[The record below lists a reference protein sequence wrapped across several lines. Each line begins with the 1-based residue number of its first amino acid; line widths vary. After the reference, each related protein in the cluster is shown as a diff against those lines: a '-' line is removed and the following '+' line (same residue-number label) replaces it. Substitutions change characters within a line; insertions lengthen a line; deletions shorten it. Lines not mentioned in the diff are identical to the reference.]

1 MSHNKK
7 KLSASV
13 SKGALLTALGDKLYL
28 KKQEKIKSAYEV
40 YCQENFKGV
49 KKDFDKVF
57 SFEVIQKMVESFEVE
72 PKEHEE
78 EFKKKLAQG
87 LYQLGRS
94 SKTARRLIPILPYK
108 QKIKLKN
115 GMKNHRGFTLPDDET
130 IYFNQ
135 EPEGGLPLE
144 EAAIT
149 ILHEASHVLEQKEIM
164 PFGFSDKAY
173 CDQYGVSVQRRVKN
187 FSAEDIFK
195 CDRLLEAEKLVWEE
209 QIRADQ
215 YRLIQVPIS
224 CLKVLLKCNQNYKG
238 ILENLR
244 LIFPFRID
252 EDKESQEIRMFRAMA
267 TKFKRM
273 KIWAKEAL
281 KSPFSLLS
289 KQKREAL
296 SEKAFNQAVAE
307 RLRGLL
313 LPQKEEKNEDENK
326 SDEKMSLFNRF
337 IKKSVW
343 VFVLGI
349 NLYILYGMARF
360 LNLEQAL
367 ITSQALDGPFLSL
380 MKQALLGAGA
390 MLPKIGFSCL
400 ALGGVG
406 MGKQLFDK
414 TLQLANDLSKSAR
427 DNWCFHYNE
436 QAYRVSVGLNLMRHS
451 NKKGMD
457 LFAGAFCHKYQQA
470 LKKEDILLSQTDSG
484 EMEKEIKTRRLVT
497 ALTKEVQDDLIFLAQ
512 EAAICQP
519 QKDQETPSEVFL
531 SYQKS
536 LLLNVRKIYL
546 AQKKKVPFQK
556 VVIDYLVK
564 EINESE
570 RFKNVA
576 KEVPLSP
583 LKSIRTPALKK
594 ALLGRIL
601 KYRQKEL
608 AQQRKDIFSLQ
619 KDYLKLL
626 IKKGQENIHQ

>member
-57 SFEVIQKMVESFEVE
+57 SFEVIQKMVESFEIE

-78 EFKKKLAQG
+78 AFKEKLAQG

-108 QKIKLKN
+108 QKIELKN
-115 GMKNHRGFTLPDDET
+115 GMKNHRAFTLPDDET

-135 EPEGGLPLE
+135 ELEGGLFLKE
-144 EAAIT
+144 IAIT

-209 QIRADQ
+209 QIWADQ

-224 CLKVLLKCNQNYKG
+224 CLKVLLKCKQNYKG
-238 ILENLR
+238 ILETLR

-252 EDKESQEIRMFRAMA
+252 EDKENQEIRMFRAMA

-307 RLRGLL
+307 RLRELL
-313 LPQKEEKNEDENK
+313 LPQKEEKDENK
-326 SDEKMSLFNRF
+326 SGEKMSLFNRF

-343 VFVLGI
+343 VFGLGI

-360 LNLEQAL
+360 LNLDQAL

-380 MKQALLGAGA
+380 MKEALLGTGA

-414 TLQLANDLSKSAR
+414 TLQLANDLSKNAR
-427 DNWCFHYNE
+427 DNWCFQYNE
-436 QAYRVSVGLNLMRHS
+436 QAYRVSVSLNLMRHS

-519 QKDQETPSEVFL
+519 KKDQETPSEVFL

-546 AQKKKVPFQK
+546 DQKKKVPFQK

-570 RFKNVA
+570 QFKNVA

-594 ALLGRIL
+594 ALLARIL

-626 IKKGQENIHQ
+626 IKKGQENQHQ